1 MEPTKSITIKVPSLE
16 TVTRKR
22 VYPTSLFAVAL
33 LFFFFNFCEMSCQG
47 RRFAAVTGVEMITGA
62 QVEAPQQRSMFSFDN
77 PSPENAQKM
86 PGSLWA
92 GLAFVAAAGGL
103 AVFLLKRSK
112 ENLIGTIAGATGA
125 ISLLLLNITLN
136 SKIRE
141 QGGGMIQLSFLM
153 PYWISLLSLS
163 GAGVLCWM
171 RNNQSDA
178 PIPINLETL
187 KDLIKSV
194 GASNQAQPNNP
205 QAPAM
210 QTYVSQPPTTSYA
223 PPTAPAYVPP
233 VQESVSVQPETPA
246 FVAPVQETAPTQ
258 PEAPAYITPVQ
269 ETAPAQPEAPAY
281 VPPVV
286 ETVVASPEIPSAQTQ
301 PLVSQP
307 LASSAPS
314 QHQHFNIPQQPYQP
328 NYQAPAS
335 ASNNWLVW
343 VVAGA
348 VGVVVLV
355 TVLVE
360 LL

>member
-1 MEPTKSITIKVPSLE
+1 MEPTKSITIEVPTLE

-47 RRFAAVTGVEMITGA
+47 RRFAAITGVEMITGA

-92 GLAFVAAAGGL
+92 GLAFAAAAGGL

-112 ENLIGTIAGATGA
+112 ENLIGTIAGAIGTV
-125 ISLLLLNITLN
+125 SLLLLNITLQ

-153 PYWISLLSLS
+153 PYWISLFSLG

-171 RNNQSDA
+171 RNNQSDT
-178 PIPINLETL
+178 PIPMTLETL
-187 KDLIKSV
+187 KDLIKSA
-194 GASNQAQPNNP
+194 GASNPVQPQDS
-205 QAPAM
+205 QAP
-210 QTYVSQPPTTSYA
+210 V
-223 PPTAPAYVPP
+223 YVPP
-233 VQESVSVQPETPA
+233 VQESAPVQPENPV
-246 FVAPVQETAPTQ
+246 FEAPVQETAPVQ
-258 PEAPAYITPVQ
+258 PEAPVY
-269 ETAPAQPEAPAY
+269 TAPVQPEAPAY

-286 ETVVASPEIPSAQTQ
+286 EPVVETPVAPTYAQ
-301 PLVSQP
+301 PM
-307 LASSAPS
+307 ASSAPT

-328 NYQAPAS
+328 NYQVPAAS
-335 ASNNWLVW
+335 SNNWLVW
-343 VVAGA
+343 VVVGA
-348 VGVVVLV
+348 VGLVVLV

-360 LL
+360 LM